1 MARRPAIRIDDD
13 IETLI
18 QRLQSILINAAEGQR
33 SVVDDRQ
40 YPELRQK
47 LSKLGNMPGLV
58 STHPSVDSF
67 VAFIKGIDGRRAR
80 VERVRQEFG
89 PLFQNPDELDSN
101 DVSSED
107 WTGVS
112 RPAEKVKAV
121 RTLLPL
127 AQAAVEGMIA
137 SLSEPGP
144 NGGPLLNEHQEAIE
158 NLRGLHRALGELLA
172 TAESGHLDDS
182 LGEGLAAEAARY
194 AKRAAK
200 ALSRDPMPYLASG
213 LLLGL
218 LSACGLSGVDG
229 YLSGVALNI
238 RKNASKGDE
247 L

>member
-13 IETLI
+13 LETLI

-40 YPELRQK
+40 YPELRRK

-67 VAFIKGIDGRRAR
+67 VAFIKGIDGRPAR

-89 PLFQNPDELDSN
+89 PLFQNPDEFGSN
-101 DVSSED
+101 DVSSEN

-112 RPAEKVKAV
+112 RPPEKVKAV

-144 NGGPLLNEHQEAIE
+144 NGGPLLNEH
-158 NLRGLHRALGELLA
+158 
-172 TAESGHLDDS
+172 
-182 LGEGLAAEAARY
+182 
-194 AKRAAK
+194 
-200 ALSRDPMPYLASG
+200 
-213 LLLGL
+213 
-218 LSACGLSGVDG
+218 
-229 YLSGVALNI
+229 
-238 RKNASKGDE
+238 
-247 L
+247 